1 MNTINESQSDP
12 AEELKQR
19 LALLRDS
26 ARQYAGNA
34 AHLKRARALRGTRPG
49 HDAVVWREMAALGW
63 TGTMLPEQY
72 GGTGLGCAE
81 MATICEALGRSLL
94 PEPVTAAAVLAG
106 GAILYGDNEALKAKL
121 LPALASGDLLPSL
134 AWREDTHATN
144 ILAVAARAEASAS
157 GVRLSG
163 AKRLIVGGAGADGFV
178 VSAQQHGGLALYWVP
193 LAAVGPRLVF
203 HDLPDGR
210 PAADL
215 ELDGI
220 EVPAANRIAGPGV
233 AELALARAYDEA
245 LIMTAA
251 ELHGLST
258 RTLEITTEYL
268 RTRVQFGKP
277 IGSFQALQHQAANL
291 YIQHRLCQ
299 HALQE
304 VVTLLQQPGVDE
316 NVRGALASRIK
327 ARCADA
333 SLRITRT
340 AVQMHGAMGF
350 ADECD
355 VGMYLRRA
363 VTLAAWLGGADV
375 HRRRYAR
382 LALTEIAA

>member
-1 MNTINESQSDP
+1 MNTINASQSGP

-26 ARQYAGNA
+26 ARQYAGSD

-49 HDAVVWREMAALGW
+49 HDAAVWREMAALGW
-63 TGTMLPEQY
+63 LGTMLPEQY
-72 GGTGLGCAE
+72 GGIGLGCAE

-121 LPALASGDLLPSL
+121 LPALASGDLLPAM

-144 ILAVAARAEASAS
+144 MLAVAARAEESAS

-178 VSAQQHGGLALYWVP
+178 VSAQQRGGLALYWVP
-193 LAAVGPRLVF
+193 SAAVGARLVF
-203 HDLPDGR
+203 HELPDGR

-233 AELALARAYDEA
+233 AGSALARAYDEA

-299 HALQE
+299 HTLDE
-304 VVTLLQQPGVDE
+304 VVTLLRQPGVDGGA
-316 NVRGALASRIK
+316 RGALASRVK

-333 SLRITRT
+333 ALRITRT

-355 VGMYLRRA
+355 VGLYLRRA